1 MPQVIY
7 SERARSDLIRIYGFQ
22 AQHDKAVALRALAAI
37 EAAIRGLSLAP
48 KLYRVVDDGLREIVI
63 DFGSSGFLALYG
75 FDEVRDRVVVF
86 AIRHQKEK
94 DYPGVG
100 G

>member
-7 SERARSDLIRIYGFQ
+7 SDRARTDLIRIYKFQ
-22 AQHDKAVALRALAAI
+22 AANDRATALRALVTI

-48 KLYRVVDDGLREIVI
+48 KLYRLVEDGLREIVI
-63 DFGSSGFLALYG
+63 DFGSSGFLALYE

-94 DYPGVG
+94 DYPEF
-100 G
+100 